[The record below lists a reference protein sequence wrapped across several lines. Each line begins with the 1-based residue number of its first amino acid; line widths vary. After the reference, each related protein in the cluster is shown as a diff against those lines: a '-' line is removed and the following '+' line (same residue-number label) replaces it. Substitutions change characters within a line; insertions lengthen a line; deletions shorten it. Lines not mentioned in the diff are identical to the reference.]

1 MIEEIKIKLEGA
13 KTHSAESLSK
23 GKTGQGRGK
32 EGGSINQMN
41 IGKSQPFISETD
53 QFMTYLQS
61 RDIQK
66 NV

>member
-41 IGKSQPFISETD
+41 TGKSQPFISGTD
-53 QFMTYLQS
+53 FS
-61 RDIQK
+61 S
-66 NV
+66 